1 MTLLTSLAAP
11 LVPLAQGPLGPT
23 LLVLVAA
30 GLLTRE
36 IARASTPEG
45 RLPAWT
51 RAPIGRADPP
61 RSRPVGR
68 ASGPPGGPGSRL
80 TDKGWKG
87 DSGDECALR
96 ESGHDG
102 RGT

>member
-51 RAPIGRADPP
+51 RAP
-61 RSRPVGR
+61 SV
-68 ASGPPGGPGSRL
+68 
-80 TDKGWKG
+80 
-87 DSGDECALR
+87 ALIPLGVAL
-96 ESGHDG
+96 SVALAAHLAALVAG
-102 RGT
+102 